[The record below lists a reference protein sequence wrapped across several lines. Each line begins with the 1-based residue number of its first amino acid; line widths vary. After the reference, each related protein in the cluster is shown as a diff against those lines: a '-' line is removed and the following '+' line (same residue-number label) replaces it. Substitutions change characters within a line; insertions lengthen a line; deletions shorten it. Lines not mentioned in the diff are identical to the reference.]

1 MSRLTSVYRGIRR
14 ERMATADVVK
24 TALERNWSMVDT
36 ALEGLDEATMAQQ
49 PSRQCNSIA

>member
-1 MSRLTSVYRGIRR
+1 
-14 ERMATADVVK
+14 MATADVVK